1 VGGEDYIGADMSNEM
16 TLRDHARSA
25 VRDEV
30 MRCAWALFAEQG
42 YEATTVDQVAE
53 AAGMSRRTFFR
64 YFSGKDDLLLD
75 RILAAGDRIAAALR
89 ERPGE
94 EAAWPAL
101 RAAFDEV
108 VVPQEASADRSRALQ
123 LMLRN
128 EHGVRA
134 AVLERRRRWL
144 ELLAPLVA
152 PRLPPR
158 RATRGPDTRAVAV
171 TASALACLEAAQDAW
186 ADHPGARLRGLL
198 DEAMTAVAPLS

>member
-1 VGGEDYIGADMSNEM
+1 MSTEM

-30 MRCAWALFAEQG
+30 LRRAWELFADQG

-64 YFSGKDDLLLD
+64 YFTGKDELLLE
-75 RILAAGDRIAAALR
+75 RILAAGDRISEALSN
-89 ERPGE
+89 RPAD

-108 VVPQEASADRSRALQ
+108 VLPQESAAERSRALQ
-123 LMLRN
+123 LMLRD
-128 EHGVRA
+128 EHAVRA

-144 ELLAPLVA
+144 ELLAPFVA
-152 PRLPPR
+152 QRLPR
-158 RATRGPDTRAVAV
+158 RRSTRGPDTRAVAV

-186 ADHPGARLRGLL
+186 ADHPGAKLATLL
-198 DEAMTAVAPLS
+198 DEAMSAVATLR

>member
-1 VGGEDYIGADMSNEM
+1 M
-16 TLRDHARSA
+16 TLRDHARGA

-30 MRCAWALFAEQG
+30 MRRAWELFAEQG

-64 YFSGKDDLLLD
+64 YFAGKDELLLE
-75 RILAAGDRIAAALR
+75 RILAAGDRIAEALS
-89 ERPGE
+89 ERPPD

-101 RAAFDEV
+101 RAAFDQV
-108 VVPQEASADRSRALQ
+108 VLPQESLADRSRALL

-144 ELLAPLVA
+144 DLLAPLVA
-152 PRLPPR
+152 GHLPRR

-186 ADHPGARLRGLL
+186 ADHPGAKLTSLL
-198 DEAMTAVAPLS
+198 DEAMTAVAPLR